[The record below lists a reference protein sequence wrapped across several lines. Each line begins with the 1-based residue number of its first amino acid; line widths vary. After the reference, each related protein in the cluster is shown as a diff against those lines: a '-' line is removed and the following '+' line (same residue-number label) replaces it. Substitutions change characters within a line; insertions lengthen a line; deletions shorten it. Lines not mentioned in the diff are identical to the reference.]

1 MRPHLHINAGRE
13 RCPLKCARHSLVTS
27 PPILIP
33 DKNNQLWCIYH
44 RIGTITIL
52 RVKTISARDS
62 LTAYVCAQGVVSC
75 NLYWLHARH
84 FQQLCNSRLNCD
96 LYRHGTVTSQ
106 PFPCLTDCESGH
118 MHGTGINITKYFE
131 VDKFLSCRKLL
142 WKYNIAQMWTFPH
155 DIFAML
161 SLWYLYLRY
170 DKYALLMSH
179 RIMLHC
185 RELFVRRIF
194 LCTTLPFLLT
204 ALNQNGLFSMYY
216 MFICFSYFV
225 QTLVIYF
232 DSRRCVFKLGSSLC
246 MLCNCISW

>member
-1 MRPHLHINAGRE
+1 MINE
-13 RCPLKCARHSLVTS
+13 
-27 PPILIP
+27 
-33 DKNNQLWCIYH
+33 KNNFLTVSWLSGLLSAEIFISTGEWGVQMPPLTSENSYF
-44 RIGTITIL
+44 L
-52 RVKTISARDS
+52 RSGPQGATLVM
-62 LTAYVCAQGVVSC
+62 QGVVSC

-142 WKYNIAQMWTFPH
+142 WEYNIAQMWAFPH

-185 RELFVRRIF
+185 RKLFVRRIF

-225 QTLVIYF
+225 QTLFIYF
-232 DSRRCVFKLGSSLC
+232 DSRGCVFKLGSSLC

>member
-44 RIGTITIL
+44 RIGTIAIL

-96 LYRHGTVTSQ
+96 VYRHGTVTSQ

-142 WKYNIAQMWTFPH
+142 WEYNIAQMWTFPH

-185 RELFVRRIF
+185 RKLFVRRIF
-194 LCTTLPFLLT
+194 MHHSPISF
-204 ALNQNGLFSMYY
+204 
-216 MFICFSYFV
+216 
-225 QTLVIYF
+225 
-232 DSRRCVFKLGSSLC
+232 
-246 MLCNCISW
+246 NCIPPEWFVFNVLYVHMFFILCSDSFHLFWLEKMCFQIGIIAVHVV